1 MSLALPPNSGDPF
14 VGLADPPDL
23 VHEVGKED
31 ASERPRSGFW
41 HRVRHQPFAIAGFGF
56 LLLVTVV
63 AIFAPLIA
71 PYPPNLQNLNLVN
84 AGPSAAHWFGTDDLG
99 RDILSR
105 LIWGGRISLR
115 ATLEIVGIA
124 ILFAVP
130 IGLVA
135 GFFRGMVDAVIMRL
149 MDAMFSF
156 PPLIL
161 ALTVAALLG
170 GGLNQTAIAIAIVF
184 IPSFVRLLRG
194 EVIAVREENY
204 IEAARSLGATSNR
217 LIRRHI
223 VPNVASPIIIQVSL
237 SLGFALLT
245 EAGLSYLGLGEQPP
259 TPSWGSM
266 LNEGYQFIFNTPWA
280 LIFPGLAIM
289 LSVLSFNLVA
299 DGLRDSLG
307 RERPK
312 SSSLAAADTE
322 NRLSV
327 VTRLRGIAPR
337 SARSAAPD
345 ATPVNK
351 SGPLLAVKDLRI
363 EFLTNG
369 QWCPV
374 VEGASFAV
382 ERGKTL
388 GLVGESGSG
397 KTVSALAI
405 MGLLPP
411 RGCRPGGTARFEGRD
426 LMRLSPAEFRQLR
439 GNEIA
444 MIFQEPMTS
453 LNPAY
458 TVGNQIAEQVRTHR
472 NLSKAESRKIA
483 TEMLDRVEIPN
494 AANRAHDY
502 PFAFSGGMR
511 QRVMI
516 AMALSCSPKLLI
528 ADEPTTALDVTTQAQ
543 IVELLHTLQREEDMA
558 MIFVTHDLGVIADV
572 ANDVVVMYAGQIVEQ
587 TPSAALF
594 TQPRHPYT
602 EALLNSIP
610 QLTPVGEPL
619 HFIPGIVPRPDQIPP
634 GCRFN
639 PRCNYAVESCTT
651 SPVEL
656 RPAAGGTVGTNG
668 PTATPENPPGQHSQL
683 IPLSRCLRQ
692 DELTLAGARPAV
704 VSPTT
709 AAPVAVPGQGPLLVV
724 SGLSKQFPLRSGL
737 LQRVSGSVLAVDE
750 VDLTIYPG
758 KTLGL
763 VGESGSGKS
772 TLARLVTRLIEP
784 TSGHVVLGDTDIT
797 ALRGPKLRR
806 ERQGMQMVFQDPYS
820 SLDPRQNIV
829 EIVGEPLKIHTS
841 MNRAER
847 QQRVIELLSQV
858 GIGPHVL
865 GRQPH
870 EFSGG
875 QRQRL
880 AIARALALE
889 PGLLVCDEPVSAL
902 DVSTQSQVINLLSD
916 LQDRLGLAYLF
927 IAHDLSVVRHL
938 SDRIAVMYLGKIVE
952 EGEANEVYTRPTHPY
967 TAALLSAIPVP
978 DPLHQRKI
986 QRIVLRGEVDIGQ
999 AATGG
1004 CRFRARCPFAM
1015 DICASVD
1022 PEPYLTPTGTTVRCH
1037 LHTEGPAL
1045 AGATV
1050 ADLQSAIPV

>member
-1 MSLALPPNSGDPF
+1 MSLALPPSARDPLGDP
-14 VGLADPPDL
+14 ADPTLSAQDG
-23 VHEVGKED
+23 VEV
-31 ASERPRSGFW
+31 AQERRLQSGFW
-41 HRVRHQPFAIAGFGF
+41 HRFRHQPFALGGLAF
-56 LLLVTVV
+56 LLLVTVT

-71 PYPPNLQNLNLVN
+71 PYPPDLQNLNITN
-84 AGPSAAHWFGTDDLG
+84 SGPSALHWLGTDDLG

-105 LIWGGRISLR
+105 LIWGGRISMR
-115 ATLEIVGIA
+115 ATFEIVGIA
-124 ILFAVP
+124 ILFAAP
-130 IGLVA
+130 LGLIA
-135 GFFRGMVDAVIMRL
+135 GFFRGAVDSVIMRA

-170 GGLNQTAIAIAIVF
+170 ASVNDTAIAIAIVF

-204 IEAARSLGATSNR
+204 IEAARSLGATSPR
-217 LIRRHI
+217 LIRRH
-223 VPNVASPIIIQVSL
+223 VAPNVASPIIIQLSL
-237 SLGFALLT
+237 SLGYALLV
-245 EAGLSYLGLGEQPP
+245 EAGLSYLGIGVQPP

-266 LNEGYQFIFNTPWA
+266 LQEGYSFIFTTSWA
-280 LIFPGLAIM
+280 LVFPGWAIM
-289 LSVLSFNLVA
+289 LTVLSFNLVA

-307 RERPK
+307 RERPA
-312 SSSLAAADTE
+312 SSSLVSAERDKQVS
-322 NRLSV
+322 RLA
-327 VTRLRGIAPR
+327 RLRGITPR
-337 SARSAAPD
+337 SDRPSVNAPV
-345 ATPVNK
+345 ATANADG
-351 SGPLLAVKDLRI
+351 SLLSVHSLRV

-369 QWCPV
+369 QWFPV
-374 VEGASFAV
+374 MEEASFTLG
-382 ERGKTL
+382 RGKTL

-397 KTVSALAI
+397 KTVSALAV
-405 MGLLPP
+405 MGLLPS
-411 RGCRPGGTARFEGRD
+411 RGCRAGGTARFEGRD
-426 LMRLSPAEFRQLR
+426 LMRLAPADFRQIR

-472 NLSKAESRKIA
+472 HLSKAESWKVAI
-483 TEMLDRVEIPN
+483 EMLDRVEIPH
-494 AANRAHDY
+494 AATRARAY
-502 PFAFSGGMR
+502 PHAFSGGMR

-572 ANDVVVMYAGQIVEQ
+572 ADDVVVMYAGQIVEH
-587 TPSAALF
+587 TGATALF
-594 TQPRHPYT
+594 IRPSHPYT

-610 QLTPVGEPL
+610 QLTPPGEPL
-619 HFIPGIVPRPDQIPP
+619 HFIPGIVPRPDEVPK
-634 GCRFN
+634 GCRFH
-639 PRCNYAVESCTT
+639 PRCGYANEACVTT
-651 SPVEL
+651 PVSL
-656 RPAAGGTVGTNG
+656 RPPARD
-668 PTATPENPPGQHSQL
+668 TATPTAASSPGAPAT
-683 IPLSRCLRQ
+683 ILSRCLRQ
-692 DELTLAGARPAV
+692 DELTLAGARAVAEPA
-704 VSPTT
+704 T
-709 AAPVAVPGQGPLLVV
+709 AAARAEERGALLLEVT
-724 SGLSKQFPLRSGL
+724 GLSKHFPLRTGL
-737 LQRVSGSVLAVDE
+737 LQRVSGSVNAVDG
-750 VDLTIYPG
+750 VDLHIAPG
-758 KTLGL
+758 TTLGL

-784 TSGHVVLGDTDIT
+784 TAGRVVLDGTDIT

-806 ERQGMQMVFQDPYS
+806 ERPWMQMVFQDPYS
-820 SLDPRQNIV
+820 SLDPRQSILEV
-829 EIVGEPLKIHTS
+829 VAEPLRIHTDL
-841 MNRAER
+841 NRAQR
-847 QQRVIELLSQV
+847 QQRVIELLGQV

-865 GRQPH
+865 ARQPH

-875 QRQRL
+875 QRQRI

-889 PGLLVCDEPVSAL
+889 PRLLVCDEPVSAL

-952 EGEANEVYTRPTHPY
+952 EGDANEVYVRPTHPY

-978 DPLHQRKI
+978 EPGRARTRPH
-986 QRIVLRGEVDIGQ
+986 IVLTGEVDTGQ
-999 AATGG
+999 SAEAG
-1004 CRFRARCPFAM
+1004 CRFRTRCPFAM

-1022 PEPYLTPTGTTVRCH
+1022 PEPFVTPSGTTVRCH
-1037 LHTEGPAL
+1037 LHTDGPAL
-1045 AGATV
+1045 SGATV
-1050 ADLQSAIPV
+1050 ADLQPVSPT